1 MQSLDHDHGDALPLL
16 LAQGVTPSLEPSGKR
31 VSLNEPS
38 IRRVLCAVD
47 VARPALGALRR
58 GIQIAQRFEAS
69 CEAMYARDPRPQLR
83 LATLTP
89 SIDVFVSHFDAE
101 ERLGRLLDGEG
112 GEAAARHSI
121 EGPAS
126 STILARSALTNT
138 DLIVL
143 GWNPD
148 EEDERRRP
156 GPARIVA
163 SRAGCG
169 VLTVAGEPRG
179 SDIRTIAVPL
189 DFSSVTETALSW
201 ALAFARQ
208 FGAGVHLMHILERG
222 TAATAKTSLQRA
234 ASSVQ
239 AAVARL
245 EHFGIPTTG
254 EIVRSEAGTARTI
267 VERSSARAV
276 DLLILGA
283 HRVLAG
289 HAEVEGTVATVRR
302 DVGVPVLSVR
312 TGGLRVERLTR
323 GGAEKGGRNVGAA

>member
-1 MQSLDHDHGDALPLL
+1 VSSLDHDHGDALPLL
-16 LAQGVTPSLEPSGKR
+16 LAQGVSAPLELQGKR
-31 VSLNEPS
+31 VPLNEPS

-89 SIDVFVSHFDAE
+89 CIDVFVSHFDAE

-112 GEAAARHSI
+112 GATAARHSI
-121 EGPAS
+121 EGLPS

-163 SRAGCG
+163 SRAGCS
-169 VLTVAGEPRG
+169 VLTVAGESRG
-179 SDIRTIAVPL
+179 SDIRTIVVPL
-189 DFSSVTETALSW
+189 DFSSVTETVLSW

-208 FGAGVHLMHILERG
+208 FGAGVHLMHILERLAV
-222 TAATAKTSLQRA
+222 TTAKKSLQRA
-234 ASSVQ
+234 ATSVQ

-254 EIVRSEAGTARTI
+254 EIVRSDVGTARTI
-267 VERSSARAV
+267 VERSSARGV

-283 HRVLAG
+283 HRVLPG
-289 HAEVEGTVATVRR
+289 HAGVEGTVAAVRR
-302 DVGVPVLSVR
+302 DVGIPVLSVR
-312 TGGLRVERLTR
+312 TSGFRVERLTR
-323 GGAEKGGRNVGAA
+323 GGVERGGRDVGAA